1 MLKNRFFSY
10 WLTRVKEQVGVKQV
24 GVAVKGK
31 YDVSYGGENALYLHC
46 INVSMLVVTL
56 YYSFSR
62 CYHWEKLGKEYI
74 TTNSE

>member
-1 MLKNRFFSY
+1 M
-10 WLTRVKEQVGVKQV
+10 GVKQV

-31 YDVSYGGENALYLHC
+31 YDVSYGGENTLYLHC
-46 INVSMLVVTL
+46 INVSMLVVIL

-62 CYHWEKLGKEYI
+62 CYHWGKLGKEYI

>member
-1 MLKNRFFSY
+1 M
-10 WLTRVKEQVGVKQV
+10 

-31 YDVSYGGENALYLHC
+31 YDVSYGGENTLYLHC
-46 INVSMLVVTL
+46 INVSMLVVIL

-62 CYHWEKLGKEYI
+62 CYHWGKLGKEYI